1 MRVNRIALRVACAV
15 ACVVFLCTPAVRGA
29 GGAWPFEVG
38 EALHYKLGW
47 GSIQN
52 AADVRVEF
60 VERRDLSGVATA
72 HFRASLH
79 SVAPLRTLFPVD
91 DVFDSYSDVR
101 TLDSRQYE
109 FHLDELGEKETRVRR
124 LATAANMRSVAA
136 PRVIVPQG
144 TRDPLGMMYEL
155 RTVDWEAR
163 REYKAPMYDGND
175 VFEVRVHLEVTEEM
189 VAVDAGNFR
198 AEKVEARLYQRGVEV
213 PKTVLTMWFANDAAR
228 TPVLLEAEMP
238 YGRVRAELEAK

>member
-1 MRVNRIALRVACAV
+1 V
-15 ACVVFLCTPAVRGA
+15 ACVVFVCACAFVGAAVFGA

-38 EALHYKLGW
+38 EALHYKMGW

-60 VERRDLSGVATA
+60 VERRDLSGVPTA

-79 SVAPLRTLFPVD
+79 SVAPLRTLFQVD
-91 DVFDSYSDVR
+91 DIFDSYSDVR
-101 TLDSRQYE
+101 NFDSRQYE

-124 LATAANMRSVAA
+124 LATTSTMRSVAA
-136 PRVIVPQG
+136 PRVIVPAG
-144 TRDPLGMMYEL
+144 TRDPLGMLYEL
-155 RTVDWEAR
+155 RMVDWKAR
-163 REYKAPMYDGND
+163 GGGDYRASMYDGND
-175 VFEVRVHLEVTEEM
+175 VFEVRVHLEVSEET

-198 AEKVEARLYQRGVEV
+198 AEKVDARLYQHGVEV
-213 PKTVLTMWFANDAAR
+213 PKTVLVMWFARDARR

-238 YGRVRAELEAK
+238 YGRVRAELEGK